1 MSMKQLKRLTPKDRL
16 FCFELLADE
25 KMNPENAAIKV
36 GYSRSVAASKAYS
49 WVSNSK
55 DNPKP
60 QVKAFIDQLLSKRE
74 LNLELNAKRIE
85 DELCKIGFSNITDII
100 QQMGGHINLQLLKN
114 LKEAERVAISEITE
128 SEFQG
133 VVTRTIKLHSKLK
146 ALELLLK
153 RIPGGSED
161 KKIVVNIIKDGKIV
175 DAKTN
180 EG

>member
-1 MSMKQLKRLTPKDRL
+1 MEMKRLTPKDRL

-25 KMNPENAAIKV
+25 KMNPENAALKV
-36 GYSRSVAASKAYS
+36 GYSKSVAASKAYS

-60 QVKAFIDQLLSKRE
+60 QVKAFFDQLLSKRE
-74 LNLELNAKRIE
+74 KNLELSASRIE

-100 QQMGGHINLQLLKN
+100 QQMGGHINLQLIKN
-114 LKEAERVAISEITE
+114 LKEDERVAISEITE

-133 VVTRTIKLHSKLK
+133 VTTRTIKLHSKLK

-153 RIPGGSED
+153 RIPGG
-161 KKIVVNIIKDGKIV
+161 KKGKNIVIQIIKDGEVIEERVK
-175 DAKTN
+175 K